1 MHDDRAPVFAMIHS
15 RLENRFPFGSIGYG
29 HLDTES
35 LPCVS
40 SYFSPLASL
49 SRRPWPATRP
59 RSHPVGMGWPEHLP
73 WGGEGTPHAHL
84 SCSHFCISLSCK
96 KRDPQIHRACM
107 SRARVPG
114 VRVVP
119 RASSPRER
127 LFQARATTLHAPSMR
142 ADPISLS
149 PPSPRLHRTHQ
160 VGTPSAT
167 ASPRT

>member
-1 MHDDRAPVFAMIHS
+1 MHDDRAPVFHSS
-15 RLENRFPFGSIGYG
+15 RLEKPISIRVNRAQDRIWTQSI
-29 HLDTES
+29 
-35 LPCVS
+35 PCVS
-40 SYFSPLASL
+40 SYFSPPASL

-149 PPSPRLHRTHQ
+149 PPSPRLHRK
-160 VGTPSAT
+160 VGTPSVT